1 MNRVPLCLCFLGVCV
16 VSVSVLQKLHC
27 CLCYFKI
34 KIRFQGLSWLTI
46 CKTAGFFV
54 LKCENNY
61 EFHRRISRL
70 KICRTLDLNLL
81 L

>member
-1 MNRVPLCLCFLGVCV
+1 MNRVPLCLVSWEFVLLVFLYCRNFIV
-16 VSVSVLQKLHC
+16 V
-27 CLCYFKI
+27 CYFKI